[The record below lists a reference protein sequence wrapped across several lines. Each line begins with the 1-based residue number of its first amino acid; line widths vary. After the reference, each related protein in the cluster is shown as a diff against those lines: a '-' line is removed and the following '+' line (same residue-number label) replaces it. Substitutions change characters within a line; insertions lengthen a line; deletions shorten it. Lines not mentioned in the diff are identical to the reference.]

1 MPSPIERARLS
12 LEGLSLGDAFGER
25 FFVHPHT
32 VDGLIDQRAMPAPPV
47 WHWTD
52 DTAMAISVV
61 EELEASGAIGRDS
74 LALRFTRRYVAEP
87 DRGYGGG
94 AHRILEAM
102 AEGLPWHVVA
112 PSVFGG
118 TGSMGNGSA
127 MRAPPLGAFFADDL
141 DRCAREAGLSAD
153 PTHSHPEGRAG
164 AIATA
169 VCAALVSSTEL
180 VGRALLEATLART
193 PEGPTREGLVRAIA
207 LDHIQS
213 PRNAAEILGSGAR
226 VLCEDTVPFSLW
238 CASRFSRSFE
248 EAMWATVSGLGDRDT
263 TCAIVGGIVALRVGH
278 VGLPSAWLAHREPLP
293 APVDR
298 DRDTQPP

>member
-1 MPSPIERARLS
+1 M
-12 LEGLSLGDAFGER
+12 
-25 FFVHPHT
+25 
-32 VDGLIDQRAMPAPPV
+32 
-47 WHWTD
+47 
-52 DTAMAISVV
+52 
-61 EELEASGAIGRDS
+61 
-74 LALRFTRRYVAEP
+74 
-87 DRGYGGG
+87 
-94 AHRILEAM
+94 
-102 AEGLPWHVVA
+102 
-112 PSVFGG
+112 
-118 TGSMGNGSA
+118 
-127 MRAPPLGAFFADDL
+127 
-141 DRCAREAGLSAD
+141 
-153 PTHSHPEGRAG
+153 
-164 AIATA
+164 
-169 VCAALVSSTEL
+169 
-180 VGRALLEATLART
+180 
-193 PEGPTREGLVRAIA
+193 RAIA